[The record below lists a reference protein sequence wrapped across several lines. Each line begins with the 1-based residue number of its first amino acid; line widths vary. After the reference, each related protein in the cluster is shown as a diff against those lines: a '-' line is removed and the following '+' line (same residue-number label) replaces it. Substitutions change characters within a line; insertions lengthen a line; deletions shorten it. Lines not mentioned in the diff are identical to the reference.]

1 MNLSEMAGL
10 NKLNRR
16 QNSSHWKVQLK
27 LVFFSPSLYCCFV
40 SCLQYYQFNNE
51 VYETILFSF
60 RKKLEEAKAMQST
73 DKRRERSASA
83 PYWLRQISLAA
94 RPIRSTTQDYLE
106 ARHQLGISAF
116 VSQTSFRGII
126 SVCLAKC
133 RLFSQAICWC
143 AFLSNKKRPLL
154 LWFPS
159 LELSSVLKF
168 WTC

>member
-1 MNLSEMAGL
+1 MDLSEIAGL

-16 QNSSHWKVQLK
+16 QNSSHRKVQLK
-27 LVFFSPSLYCCFV
+27 LVFFSPFLYCCFV
-40 SCLQYYQFNNE
+40 SCLQYYKLMRYTKQFYSISE
-51 VYETILFSF
+51 KYS
-60 RKKLEEAKAMQST
+60 K
-73 DKRRERSASA
+73 KRRRCKAHIKGAKDLASA

-106 ARHQLGISAF
+106 ASHQLGISAL
-116 VSQTSFRGII
+116 VPQTSFRGAI

-133 RLFSQAICWC
+133 RLFSQVICWC

-159 LELSSVLKF
+159 LELSWVLKF